1 MVPANKV
8 PVNVVVVFYSRY
20 GETERVALAAGVGA
34 VQARANIRL
43 RRLPDIAGADVIA
56 RDPSWKENLE
66 RMTPEYIAPRP
77 IDIEWAEVLIL
88 AAPPDSAA
96 EMERFLSALESCRG
110 KIGAPV
116 TSDSFPYAAAAK
128 AELTIVPLASHGPDR
143 LGAARAHGKHVAEI
157 ARKLKS

>member
-1 MVPANKV
+1 MVPVNKL

-43 RRLPDIAGADVIA
+43 RRLPDIAGAQIIA
-56 RDPSWKENLE
+56 RDPSWQENLE

-77 IDIEWAEVLIL
+77 IDTEWADVIIL
-88 AAPPDSAA
+88 ASPADSAA
-96 EMERFLSALESCRG
+96 EMERFLGALESCRG

-128 AELTIVPLASHGPDR
+128 AGLTIVPLASQEPDR
-143 LGAARAHGKHVAEI
+143 LGAARAHGKHVAEM